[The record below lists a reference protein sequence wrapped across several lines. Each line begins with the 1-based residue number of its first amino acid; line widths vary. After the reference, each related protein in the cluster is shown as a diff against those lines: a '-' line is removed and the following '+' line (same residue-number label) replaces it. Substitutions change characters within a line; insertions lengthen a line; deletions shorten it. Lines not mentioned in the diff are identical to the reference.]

1 MMSRVAF
8 QITEGSQ
15 SYTVTFE
22 GTGGDAPSN
31 TAISLASIPLGLNA
45 VAL

>member
-31 TAISLASIPLGLNA
+31 TASLASIPLGLNA